1 VHPQVEKWVEQLSK
15 VPPRQ
20 RWGGLAVG
28 ICVLAGL
35 HYYLIYMDQDA
46 AITKLTGE
54 YNRLTLERSEKENY
68 ARNLTVYESKLNDLQ
83 RKLAKAQN
91 LLPDS
96 DDVPMLLS
104 TLAQLGER
112 IGLTIDR
119 FEPQP
124 EQPKAFYAAIPFK
137 TYVNGGYHDI
147 AMFIDA
153 ISKMDRIVNV
163 SNISMRDPKVVNKK
177 IVVSGEFVLTT
188 YRFLK
193 KSDSAAKEK
202 GK

>member
-1 VHPQVEKWVEQLSK
+1 VHPQIEKWVEQVSK

-20 RWGGLAVG
+20 RWSGLAVAVCAL
-28 ICVLAGL
+28 IGL
-35 HYYLIYMDQDA
+35 HYYFIYSDQDA
-46 AITKLTGE
+46 SMGKFTND

-91 LLPDS
+91 LLPDN
-96 DDVPMLLS
+96 DDVPALLS

-124 EQPKAFYAAIPFK
+124 ETSKEFYAAIPFK

-163 SNISMRDPKVVNKK
+163 SNIIMHDPKVVNKK
-177 IVVSGEFVLTT
+177 EVVSGEFVLTT

-193 KSDSAAKEK
+193 KSEGVVKEK